1 MKNLLQIYGKYIAVT
16 WIIIFLLLAG
26 NLGALIY
33 IMVHSHNLQNGLEV
47 ASGVGRFAS
56 ELFAEGTAGEALTL
70 TGEGEK
76 ILEEN
81 RFVFLFVLDEA
92 GDVIFDWRCP
102 EDFPD
107 HYTVG
112 EVASFSRWYLRDYPV
127 KVWNSDYGLLVAGRE
142 KGSTWK
148 MTMEYSEIFM
158 RNLAFHLKVV
168 LTVNLVIILTVI
180 AYLGYRF
187 YRSMKP
193 LSRGIA
199 MLSRSERVCLTE
211 RGSLST
217 LAAQLNR
224 TSDILERQKAYLEQ
238 RDSARTEWIAGV
250 SHDIRT
256 PLAVIMG
263 YADRL
268 ESEEN
273 LSGRGLA
280 GTEAIKEQS
289 LRIRKLIE
297 DLNLTSKLAYH
308 MQPLRVKPFH
318 PAALLRE
325 LAAQILNE
333 GNGEQY
339 SLELSMDEAFEQIAV
354 QGDEELLARAVGNLL
369 HNSIRHNP
377 QGCRIMLEGSVV
389 PRNGS
394 SDMHGQG
401 NRKSGGDNPV
411 QVSENVGKTVQYR
424 GDGSRELRA
433 REESDAPH
441 IRIAVADTGAGIP
454 REVVEALKTAA
465 GGASREDTRENA
477 GAAEQMGTDAQRE
490 SCAGRGQA
498 SPGTLNGATKPP
510 HIMGLRIA
518 AQIAEAH
525 GGFLTITGDG
535 HRVEIVV

>member
-26 NLGALIY
+26 NLGALFY
-33 IMVHSHNLQNGLEV
+33 IGVRSRNLQNGLEV

-56 ELFAEGTAGEALTL
+56 ELFAGRTAGEPLALTEK
-70 TGEGEK
+70 GEELLEK
-76 ILEEN
+76 N

-107 HYTVG
+107 HYTAG

-127 KVWNSDYGLLVAGRE
+127 KVWNTDEGLLVAGRE

-158 RNLAFHLKVV
+158 RNLAFHLKIV
-168 LTVNLVIILTVI
+168 LLVNLAIILTVV

-193 LSRGIA
+193 LSGGIA
-199 MLSRSERVCLTE
+199 MLSRNERVCLPE

-268 ESEEN
+268 EREER
-273 LSGRGLA
+273 LSGRGRA
-280 GTEAIKEQS
+280 CTEAIKKQS
-289 LRIRKLIE
+289 LQIRKLIE

-308 MQPLRVKPFH
+308 MQPLRVHAFR

-325 LAAQILNE
+325 LAAQTLNE
-333 GNGEQY
+333 EEGEQY
-339 SLELSMDEAFEQIAV
+339 GVELLMDKDFEQILI

-369 HNSIRHNP
+369 NNSVRHNP
-377 QGCRIMLEGSVV
+377 QGCRIVLGGSVL
-389 PRNGS
+389 P
-394 SDMHGQG
+394 
-401 NRKSGGDNPV
+401 
-411 QVSENVGKTVQYR
+411 
-424 GDGSRELRA
+424 
-433 REESDAPH
+433 REEDGASPR
-441 IRIAVADTGAGIP
+441 IRIAVTDTGVGIP
-454 REVVEALKTAA
+454 REVIETLNAAA
-465 GGASREDTRENA
+465 GGTSKTDVQGD
-477 GAAEQMGTDAQRE
+477 GAEEQICADPGRE
-490 SCAGRGQA
+490 SFAGRVQA
-498 SPGTLNGATKPP
+498 AGGTQPP
-510 HIMGLRIA
+510 HVMGLRIA

-525 GGFLTITGDG
+525 GGFLRVLEEGR
-535 HRVEIVV
+535 RVEIVV

>member
-16 WIIIFLLLAG
+16 WIIIFLLLVG
-26 NLGALIY
+26 NLGALLY
-33 IMVHSHNLQNGLEV
+33 IMVHSRNLQNGLEV

-56 ELFAEGTAGEALTL
+56 ELFVDGTAWEPLALTRD
-70 TGEGEK
+70 GEEL
-76 ILEEN
+76 LEEN
-81 RFVFLFVLDEA
+81 GFVFLFVLDDA
-92 GDVIFDWRCP
+92 GNVIFDWHCP

-127 KVWNSDYGLLVAGRE
+127 KVWNSDCGLLVAGRE

-158 RNLAFHLKVV
+158 RNLSFHLKII
-168 LTVNLVIILTVI
+168 LMINLVIILTVI

-193 LSRGIA
+193 LSGGID
-199 MLSRSERVCLTE
+199 MLSRNERVCLPE
-211 RGSLST
+211 SGALSA
-217 LAAQLNR
+217 LAARLNR
-224 TSDILERQKAYLEQ
+224 TSDILERQKAYLER

-268 ESEEN
+268 ESEEH

-280 GTEAIKEQS
+280 CTEAIKKQC
-289 LRIRKLIE
+289 LQIRKLIE

-308 MQPLRVKPFH
+308 MQPLRVKLFR

-325 LAAQILNE
+325 LAAQTLNE

-339 SLELSMDEAFEQIAV
+339 SLELFMDEDFEQISM

-377 QGCRIMLEGSVV
+377 QGCGIMLEGSALTGEEGDVS
-389 PRNGS
+389 PRI
-394 SDMHGQG
+394 Q
-401 NRKSGGDNPV
+401 
-411 QVSENVGKTVQYR
+411 
-424 GDGSRELRA
+424 
-433 REESDAPH
+433 
-441 IRIAVADTGAGIP
+441 IAVTDTGVGIP
-454 REVVEALKTAA
+454 REVIEALYAQAA
-465 GGASREDTRENA
+465 DSPINGDTE
-477 GAAEQMGTDAQRE
+477 
-490 SCAGRGQA
+490 
-498 SPGTLNGATKPP
+498 LP
-510 HIMGLRIA
+510 HIMGLRITR
-518 AQIAEAH
+518 QIAEAH
-525 GGFLTITGDG
+525 GGFLTITEEG